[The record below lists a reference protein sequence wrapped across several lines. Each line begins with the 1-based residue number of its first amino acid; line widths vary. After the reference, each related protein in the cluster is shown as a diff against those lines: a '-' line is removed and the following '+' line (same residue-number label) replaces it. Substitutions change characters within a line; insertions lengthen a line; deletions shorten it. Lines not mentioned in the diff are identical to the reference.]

1 MYLSAE
7 QGGNMKNDRKIPR
20 HRPTYRF
27 AAMLFLL
34 SLILVSCG
42 DDPYGKMELDNS
54 VRSYFEQGK
63 LLPEHQY
70 YYAGK
75 PGRPY
80 AIIALDQSVQLI
92 SPFWRQEDFTGS
104 ELAAWS
110 LAIARYY
117 VPPAKGTWILNA
129 EGNRI
134 GAWYGCGQTPTV
146 QSPTPDQVNINAPV
160 KPQLK

>member
-1 MYLSAE
+1 
-7 QGGNMKNDRKIPR
+7 MKSHKAISRY
-20 HRPTYRF
+20 RPTSRF
-27 AAMLFLL
+27 AVALFLL
-34 SLILVSCG
+34 SAILVSCG
-42 DDPYGKMELDNS
+42 GGPYGKMELDNS
-54 VRSYFEQGK
+54 VLSYFEQGQ

-80 AIIALDQSVQLI
+80 AIIALDRNIELI

-104 ELAAWS
+104 ELTAWS

-117 VPPAKGTWILNA
+117 VPPPKGAWLLNA
-129 EGNRI
+129 QGNRI

-146 QSPTPDQVNINAPV
+146 QSPTPDQVKIHVPV
-160 KPQLK
+160 QPQLK

>member
-1 MYLSAE
+1 
-7 QGGNMKNDRKIPR
+7 MKNDREKAI
-20 HRPTYRF
+20 HRSTRRSISV
-27 AAMLFLL
+27 LFLL
-34 SLILVSCG
+34 SAILISCG
-42 DDPYGKMELDNS
+42 GGTYGKMELDNS
-54 VRSYFEQGK
+54 VRSHFEQGK
-63 LLPEHQY
+63 LLPAHQY

-80 AIIALDQSVQLI
+80 AIIALDRNIKLI

-117 VPPAKGTWILNA
+117 VPPPKGTWILN
-129 EGNRI
+129 EQGNRI

-146 QSPTPDQVNINAPV
+146 QSPTPDQVKINMSLFNHNSS
-160 KPQLK
+160 KSGR

>member
-1 MYLSAE
+1 MYWGAK
-7 QGGNMKNDRKIPR
+7 QGGIMKNDSERPR
-20 HRPTYRF
+20 HKPTCRF
-27 AAMLFLL
+27 AAVLFLL
-34 SLILVSCG
+34 SAILVSCG
-42 DDPYGKMELDNS
+42 GGTYGKMELDNS
-54 VRSYFEQGK
+54 VRSHFEQGK

-80 AIIALDQSVQLI
+80 AIIALDQKVKLM

-117 VPPAKGTWILNA
+117 VPPAKGSWILNSQ
-129 EGNRI
+129 GNRI
-134 GAWYGCGQTPTV
+134 GAWYGCGPTPTV
-146 QSPTPDQVNINAPV
+146 QSPAPDQAKINVPIQ
-160 KPQLK
+160 PQLK

>member
-1 MYLSAE
+1 M
-7 QGGNMKNDRKIPR
+7 GNMKNDREIPR
-20 HRPTYRF
+20 HRPACRF
-27 AAMLFLL
+27 AVMLFLL
-34 SLILVSCG
+34 SAIVVSCG
-42 DDPYGKMELDNS
+42 GGGPYGKMELDNS
-54 VRSYFEQGK
+54 VRSHFEQGK
-63 LLPEHQY
+63 LLPAHQY

-92 SPFWRQEDFTGS
+92 SPFWRQADFNGS

-117 VPPAKGTWILNA
+117 VPPPKGSWILDA

-146 QSPTPDQVNINAPV
+146 QSPTPGQAKINVPV
-160 KPQLK
+160 QPQLK